1 MLSTG
6 RLTTWLRLAL
16 ALAVAAWLL
25 CIGVTSAY
33 AATRPLGNTSAIEVT
48 TVVVTNGGRA
58 THLVPPT
65 LSATPRSTRHREV
78 GRRAPRPPTSQLTG
92 VIRTPDAS
100 PPPACGYGDLAPDPD
115 RMAQSGRTRWHGG
128 VPTRAPPQRR

>member
-1 MLSTG
+1 MLSAG

-16 ALAVAAWLL
+16 ALAVGAWLL

-33 AATRPLGNTSAIEVT
+33 AATRPLGNTSAIEAT
-48 TVVVTNGGRA
+48 TVVVINSGRV
-58 THLVPPT
+58 THLVPPR
-65 LSATPRSTRHREV
+65 LSATPRSPRHHEV

-100 PPPACGYGDLAPDPD
+100 PPPACWRGDIAPAPD
-115 RMAQSGRTRWHGG
+115 RMDRSGRTRWHCGA
-128 VPTRAPPQRR
+128 PTRAPPQRR